1 MKMNWGTKLVIGMG
15 LFMAFII
22 TLVVFMMRSDSDDLV
37 DKDYYQKGIEYDKEY
52 ARKNQVQQDQAAPEI
67 SVGDSLKITFK
78 HPAIGSIRFLHP
90 SNNKNDRTL
99 SMETNK
105 NNEFVL
111 PLNETSKGHW
121 KLILEWKSGEKDYLF
136 EKNILI
142 N

>member
-1 MKMNWGTKLVIGMG
+1 MMMNWGTKLVIGMG

-52 ARKNQVQQDQAAPEI
+52 ARKNQVQQDNAEPEI
-67 SVGDSLKITFK
+67 YVGDSLKIVFK
-78 HPAIGSIRFLHP
+78 KPATGSVRFLHP
-90 SNNKNDRTL
+90 SDKKNDRTL
-99 SMETNK
+99 NMETSK
-105 NNEFVL
+105 NNVFVL

-121 KLILEWKSGEKDYLF
+121 KLILEWKSKGKDYLF